1 MQRVVT
7 VNEVRGSRVRRVLGA
22 SLLAL
27 ALFACSDA
35 DAPTRRLDTIS
46 IVIPYRAGG
55 GFDRAVR
62 LFAPFYERS
71 LAARLGGPVR
81 ILPDNAAG
89 AGGRLGA
96 TKVYR
101 ASPDGSTLGIFN
113 LPGFVLPEVLGEPV
127 DYDLR
132 KLSWIGR
139 LESEDYLLLV
149 AGSSALRS
157 LEDLRT
163 AARLTFLSTGY
174 GSTVL
179 AASQIVAD
187 QLELQGE
194 APVFLTGYTGTADTL
209 VALIRGDGNVALA
222 PVSSAR
228 AYVESGD
235 VRALA
240 VTGAARPLANVPT
253 FAELGY
259 LDLSPLNVQRSLA
272 GPPGMDPE
280 LLAWLRTAFLEAV
293 ADPGFLALAE
303 GADLTVDPSDG
314 AAVVAEV
321 EASFTYYEKFRSD
334 LSNPNAA
341 GSGR

>member
-1 MQRVVT
+1 MTNNRAPLHRLRLVFAA
-7 VNEVRGSRVRRVLGA
+7 GVLGLA
-22 SLLAL
+22 AL
-27 ALFACSDA
+27 ACSEGGGPGRPA
-35 DAPTRRLDTIS
+35 ETIS

-55 GFDRAVR
+55 GFDRSVR
-62 LFAPFYERS
+62 LFAPFFERR
-71 LAARLGGPVR
+71 LGEHLGGPVR
-81 ILPDNAAG
+81 ILPDNSPG

-101 ASPDGSTLGIFN
+101 ASPDGATLGIFN
-113 LPGFVLPEVLGEPV
+113 LPGFVLPEVLGEAV

-132 KLSWIGR
+132 ELSWIGR

-149 AGSSALRS
+149 AGASAMRG
-157 LEDLRT
+157 LEDLRQ
-163 AARLTFLSTGY
+163 AERLTFLSTGY

-187 QLELQGE
+187 QLRLEGE

-209 VALIRGDGNVALA
+209 VGLIRGDGNVALA

-235 VRALA
+235 LRALA
-240 VTGAARPLANVPT
+240 VTGGARPLADVPT

-259 LDLSPLNVQRSLA
+259 AELTPLNVQRSLA
-272 GPPGMDPE
+272 GPPAMDAAR
-280 LLAWLRTAFLEAV
+280 LASLRAAFLEAV
-293 ADPGFLALAE
+293 ADPEFLALALS
-303 GADLTVDPSDG
+303 ADLTVDPSDG
-314 AAVVAEV
+314 AAVEAEI
-321 EASFTYYEKFRSD
+321 EASFSYYERFRSD
-334 LSNPNAA
+334 LTNPNAS